1 MSGHHYAPDGEEDVH
16 QKRCVRNE
24 GDTDTLG
31 VGEELSGI
39 GSLEEREPAHVKA
52 QYQQTTYGPAENG
65 IGNGSAFVNSP
76 LLVPRTVLHQLR
88 ESKTTLVMVLGTNLS
103 LGCTKES

>member
-1 MSGHHYAPDGEEDVH
+1 MSGQHYAPDGEEDVH

-76 LLVPRTVLHQLR
+76 SLSHVPYSINYGNRRQR
-88 ESKTTLVMVLGTNLS
+88 W
-103 LGCTKES
+103 